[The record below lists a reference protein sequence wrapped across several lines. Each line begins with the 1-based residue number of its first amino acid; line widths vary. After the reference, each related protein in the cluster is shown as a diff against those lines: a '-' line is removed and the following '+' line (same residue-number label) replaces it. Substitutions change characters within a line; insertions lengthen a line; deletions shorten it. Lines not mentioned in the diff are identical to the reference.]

1 MSTNTVEMCS
11 FSSQLARIMAI
22 LQQQRQQQGGVGG
35 AAAGGGNPKLS
46 PSHLGGGLSKQPL
59 GDPLPHSGM
68 GGALS
73 DLHAKTQGMYSGRTN
88 VKIII
93 SFFSNLF
100 SAILTTVERR
110 D

>member
-1 MSTNTVEMCS
+1 MSTNTVELCS
-11 FSSQLARIMAI
+11 LSSQLARIMAI
-22 LQQQRQQQGGVGG
+22 LQQQRQQQGGVGS

-73 DLHAKTQGMYSGRTN
+73 DLHSKTQGMYSGRST
-88 VKIII
+88 VQVIV
-93 SFFSNLF
+93 SFLFQLIFCNIDSN
-100 SAILTTVERR
+100 
-110 D
+110 